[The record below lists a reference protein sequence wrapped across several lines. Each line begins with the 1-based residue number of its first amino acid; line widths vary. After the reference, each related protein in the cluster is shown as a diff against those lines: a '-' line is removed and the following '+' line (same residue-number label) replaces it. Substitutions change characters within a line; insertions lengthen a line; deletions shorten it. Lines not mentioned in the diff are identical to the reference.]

1 MLSKEE
7 RKLLKGFVARNG
19 EQSPYWR
26 RVNIILLSDAGMTP
40 ESIAVELGSSIV
52 QTRKW
57 LNVYKRKGLAVFP
70 NSVLHKP
77 ALFSPNEHIAEAGR
91 AFFREQL
98 AIIERYDEALRE
110 RGATKAVHETRKAIR
125 RSRNAYD
132 LLTPYYEPG
141 TFRRFQRRLRQTMR
155 RLGPARDR
163 YIFLHKLDQC
173 REQCAESP
181 GILNGLE
188 RLSDYWQ
195 LRLEQATQRAQEA
208 VRKAKYQKTL
218 AALADFCATP
228 GQGVAHD
235 SAKVAPT
242 KVRHLAP
249 SMVMLRV
256 AHVLAYDEIVP
267 EASLEQLHE
276 LRIHFKRLRY
286 TLDFFAPILGNE
298 RLALT
303 RGLNRIQDHLG
314 DLNDANVARSLLDET
329 PGDDVREF
337 GRDWGVGV
345 RAYRL
350 ALEAEIERLQSSFGD
365 VWRGFDSPAWRR
377 TVLNSMSQL

>member
-1 MLSKEE
+1 MLSEDE
-7 RKLLKGFVARNG
+7 RNLLEGFVARNG

-26 RVNIILLSDAGMTP
+26 RVNIILLGDAGMTP
-40 ESIAVELGSSIV
+40 ERIAVELGSSIV

-70 NSVLHKP
+70 DSVLQTP
-77 ALFSPNEHIAEAGR
+77 ALFSPDEHIAEAGR

-110 RGATKAVHETRKAIR
+110 SGSRKAVHETRKAIR
-125 RSRNAYD
+125 RSRNADD
-132 LLTPYYEPG
+132 LLKPYYEPG
-141 TFRRFQRRLRQTMR
+141 ALRRYQRRLRQTMR
-155 RLGPARDR
+155 RLGPARDS
-163 YIFLHKLDQC
+163 YIFLHKLDQY
-173 REQCAESP
+173 REQCAEP
-181 GILNGLE
+181 PAILSGLE
-188 RLSDYWQ
+188 RLSDTWR
-195 LRLEQATQRAQEA
+195 LRLEKATQRAQEA

-218 AALADFCATP
+218 AAYADFCATP
-228 GQGVAHD
+228 GQGVYHD
-235 SAKVAPT
+235 KKKVAPT

-256 AHVLAYDEIVP
+256 AHVLAYEDVVP
-267 EASLEQLHE
+267 EASLEQLHS

-286 TLDFFAPILGNE
+286 TLDFFTPILGNE

-303 RGLNRIQDHLG
+303 RGLNSIQDHLG
-314 DLNDANVARSLLDET
+314 DLNDANVAQSLLDET
-329 PGDDVREF
+329 PGDD
-337 GRDWGVGV
+337 GRGVGV

-350 ALEAEIERLQSSFGD
+350 VMEAEIERLQSSFSD
-365 VWRGFDSPAWRR
+365 VWRGFDNPAWRR